1 MKPNSLPKA
10 VQQELQDNLDKQ
22 NEENMAKGAKVR
34 QARMILG
41 LVKKYNFKRTRHR
54 FGLN

>member
-1 MKPNSLPKA
+1 MKHDALPRA
-10 VQQELQDNLDKQ
+10 VQRELQDSIDKQ
-22 NEENMAKGAKVR
+22 NEEQMASGARVR
-34 QARMILG
+34 QGRMILR